1 MRTNLLNGLSNVVK
15 KGAGLACSW
24 SQVGRMSEEGAIEHP
39 LSTHSAPF
47 GTRWKPAGN
56 KAITSFNPLRLAA
69 MVTLLLTL
77 ACGNV
82 WGTEASKC
90 DSDSL
95 QRDSIGQAVL
105 VQGAENT
112 LPQSEEIQAEE
123 AQKTG
128 GVDQVK
134 VAEEKSWFRTLLEDT
149 KAFKKDFLLLL
160 LLVVLALVLVVWGI
174 IEICDRCRTIKDK
187 QNIISIIRNVLA
199 FGSIAALCVYSDSSW
214 CYLVFVAM
222 ILLHISRSHAGFI
235 DEINDI
241 VAALQGKKVKTEKT
255 SQSEKENK
263 RRKEAEEAQAEEPKP
278 VQQPNIPKTG
288 LTQLKRAVGNAP
300 KAQFADLSEVS
311 QLMQA
316 NQASSET
323 KMMDL
328 SQFMQ
333 ASMAAERLALN
344 HLRTRYP
351 ALEEDRKLMLD
362 NGYILLDGFVQE
374 EDKNTLIEVSFTRRK
389 RPIEKVHAFDKLLEA
404 QKQITYKTRKQTYL
418 LIVFVTENAKVQKE
432 IKTYY
437 HNISEQYDGLKIEVY
452 TLNEL
457 NKLNQVTK

>member
-1 MRTNLLNGLSNVVK
+1 MTNFYFNLNQIQSNPDGEPTVK
-15 KGAGLACSW
+15 RQSRLMSHQGNLKNLAMIFA
-24 SQVGRMSEEGAIEHP
+24 VLVMSIGQMLGEE
-39 LSTHSAPF
+39 
-47 GTRWKPAGN
+47 
-56 KAITSFNPLRLAA
+56 
-69 MVTLLLTL
+69 V
-77 ACGNV
+77 
-82 WGTEASKC
+82 SKC
-90 DSDSL
+90 GSDSL
-95 QRDSIGQAVL
+95 QQDSIGQVVL
-105 VQGAENT
+105 VQDAGNT
-112 LPQSEEIQAEE
+112 LPQTGEQIKAAESGSKATVREE
-123 AQKTG
+123 ASN
-128 GVDQVK
+128 
-134 VAEEKSWFRTLLEDT
+134 EKPWLRTLLEDT
-149 KAFKKDFLLLL
+149 KAYKEDFLLLL
-160 LLVVLALVLVVWGI
+160 LLFILVFVLVVWCV
-174 IEICDRCRTIKDK
+174 IEIWDKCRPIKDK
-187 QNIISIIRNVLA
+187 ENITSPIRNALA

-288 LTQLKRAVGNAP
+288 LTQRNRAVGKAP

-316 NQASSET
+316 NQARPEM

-344 HLRTRYP
+344 YLHTRYP
-351 ALEEDRKLMLD
+351 ALEKERKLMLN
-362 NGYILLDGFVQE
+362 NGYLYLDGFVQE
-374 EDKNTLIEVSFTRRK
+374 EDKNTLIEVSFTRRM

-418 LIVFVTENAKVQKE
+418 LIIFVTEDAKVQEE
-432 IKTYY
+432 IRTYY
-437 HNISEQYDGLKIEVY
+437 QTISKQYDGLKIEVY
-452 TLNEL
+452 TLEELKDL
-457 NKLNQVTK
+457 NKTTK